1 MIFVNLNENDPRN
14 ILTKFYENSPIDLRD
29 IDADGRTDGQTDRQT
44 SDPKTICLPQ
54 KFFGGDIMN

>member
-29 IDADGRTDGQTDRQT
+29 IDADGRTDGQTDRHPTQKQYV
-44 SDPKTICLPQ
+44 SPK
-54 KFFGGDIMN
+54 KFWGET